1 MYFAFSGVRSS
12 RDSPFLWSSAG
23 CLAIK
28 FDDFW
33 LFMSRL
39 YTWMTSLHFDRLW
52 QELVEVLDIN
62 VVCFQLDLASLL
74 FESIWGLSYFMSP
87 SERENFHQNSERY
100 KYYCEMMFPT
110 SSAQGSGFNFCG
122 AIDNIRV
129 PLWVSG

>member
-39 YTWMTSLHFDRLW
+39 YVNDKSSFRSALTRIGWST
-52 QELVEVLDIN
+52 DIN

-122 AIDNIRV
+122 AIDSIRV